1 MQEPRILIPGSW
13 EIGAGPNSILKQEI
27 GLTSGVIQRL
37 EGGGGG
43 GTAAAAGAA
52 LHLAVQRRREGL
64 DVSARVH
71 VLILRNPNNKKPPLS
86 PSFPP
91 ITG

>member
-1 MQEPRILIPGSW
+1 MQELRILIPGSW
-13 EIGAGPNSILKQEI
+13 EIGAGPNSILEQEI

-37 EGGGGG
+37 EGEGRG

-71 VLILRNPNNKKPPLS
+71 ALILRNPNNKKPPLS
-86 PSFPP
+86 PSFPQ
-91 ITG
+91 IAG